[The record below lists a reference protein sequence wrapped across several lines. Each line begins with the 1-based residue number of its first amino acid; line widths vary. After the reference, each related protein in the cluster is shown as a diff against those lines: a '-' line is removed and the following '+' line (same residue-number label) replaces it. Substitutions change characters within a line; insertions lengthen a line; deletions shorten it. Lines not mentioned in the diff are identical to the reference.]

1 MSKICNSKIKLDYGL
16 SMNDKDY
23 STEILSIVKSMEKN
37 TCIFMTEASN
47 EILFSKIEN
56 IFNKYKDLQRDI
68 YETMFR
74 KGLYSMEA
82 VEDKN
87 ITSKLSTLNENF
99 ESLDE

>member
-1 MSKICNSKIKLDYGL
+1 MSKVCNPKIKLDYGL

-23 STEILSIVKSMEKN
+23 STEILTLVKSMEKN
-37 TCIFMTEASN
+37 TCVFMTECSN
-47 EILFSKIEN
+47 EILFSKIES

-74 KGLYSMEA
+74 KGLYTMEA
-82 VEDKN
+82 VEEKN
-87 ITSKLSTLNENF
+87 ITSKLTTLNENF

>member
-1 MSKICNSKIKLDYGL
+1 MSKICNPKIKLDYGL

-56 IFNKYKDLQRDI
+56 MFNKYKDLQRDI

-74 KGLYSMEA
+74 KGLYTMEA
-82 VEDKN
+82 VEEKN

>member
-1 MSKICNSKIKLDYGL
+1 MSKICNPTIKLDYGIN
-16 SMNDKDY
+16 MNDKDY
-23 STEILSIVKSMEKN
+23 SVLLLTLVKSIEKN
-37 TCIFMTEASN
+37 TCVFMTECSN

-74 KGLYSMEA
+74 KGLYTMEA
-82 VEDKN
+82 VEEKN
-87 ITSKLSTLNENF
+87 ITSKLTTLNENF